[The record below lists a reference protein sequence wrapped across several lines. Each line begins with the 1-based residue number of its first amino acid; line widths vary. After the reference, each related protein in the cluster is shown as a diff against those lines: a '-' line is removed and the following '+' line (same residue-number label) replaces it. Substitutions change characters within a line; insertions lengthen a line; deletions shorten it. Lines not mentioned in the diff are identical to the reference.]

1 MNIVSPGGED
11 GGGGGGKAS
20 NLRMT
25 GQNVTITAANIRL
38 EAQQEIIFSCGDST
52 LKITP
57 GRIEILSPEDRLNC

>member
-1 MNIVSPGGED
+1 MVNRTLVAHSPIGEQLL
-11 GGGGGGKAS
+11 KKS
-20 NLRMT
+20 
-25 GQNVTITAANIRL
+25 AAAPCL